1 MNTELTL
8 VRYQT
13 EIEIVKDVVDLV
25 VSSQSIQDLCR
36 KFVHE
41 DFAHGMIQGSYIYS
55 INTSLDIVLEIGYG
69 KTTNKVRPVASAW
82 EEDCPLASCVKNK
95 TPVFRQDGEN
105 CHLAIPLLRE
115 NIPIACLMLVLD
127 SNCSSNPISEVT
139 FEVVSK
145 IGAFF
150 VETKPTRDAQKAARR
165 PENSMG
171 ALTQRQR
178 RILQLASEGL
188 TNAAIG
194 KEVSLSES
202 TVRQE
207 TIRIYR
213 ALEATGRLEAIAK
226 ARQSGLIPNI

>member
-1 MNTELTL
+1 M

-36 KFVHE
+36 RFVHE
-41 DFAHGMIQGSYIYS
+41 DFAQGMIQGSHIYS

-69 KTTNKVRPVASAW
+69 KTTNRVRPIASAW
-82 EEDCPLASCVKNK
+82 EEDSPLARCVKSK
-95 TPVFRQDGEN
+95 ALVFSQDGEN
-105 CHLAIPLLRE
+105 SHLAIPLLRE

-127 SNCSSNPISEVT
+127 SSCTSTPISEVT
-139 FEVVSK
+139 FDVVSK

-150 VETKPTRDAQKAARR
+150 VETKPTRDAQKAARK
-165 PENSMG
+165 PENSVG

-213 ALEATGRLEAIAK
+213 ILDANGRLDAITKAK
-226 ARQSGLIPNI
+226 LVGVI